1 MLSTHK
7 NTLLWKVWY
16 VKIVFLNDLHPHTSP
31 GAASIAHALAEEASK
46 HHLVEFWCSN
56 IIGVPLPN
64 NSQISIKVRQISR
77 GRARKMEAGL
87 LRRLYFELVG
97 IRELVWVVRQLICSR
112 PTHIWFHQI
121 GNRFPKVL
129 IPACRYLGISTI
141 TTLHDFGTLL
151 GRKLYPNDFGWRD
164 QDVGDH
170 INRIDLERPTIIHGR
185 KPQDQL
191 LRIRKQIVKIYLNTS
206 LSLVCIS
213 QLQEKILKESGL
225 DVTSV
230 ISNGVDKCICDSK
243 PRSTEGKF
251 HVLFAGRP
259 NAKGL
264 ELLAQAVSK
273 DPNSHLHLAGS
284 NSLIEIVDQY
294 LDSNQ
299 YTFHGTL
306 SLMEIYNLIHKV
318 DLVSV
323 ISQCFDVYPTITIEA
338 IAHGCPVLTTPLTG
352 NSNLVSEISPELV
365 LPFAVEPN
373 LSRINTVVAQRPML
387 HSMIFTV
394 SDTWK
399 RYEEI
404 LIQIS

>member
-1 MLSTHK
+1 M
-7 NTLLWKVWY
+7 
-16 VKIVFLNDLHPHTSP
+16 KIVFLNDLHPHTSP